1 MLKVLLLVFSI
12 LLMQSGKVYAEKIVL
27 AAAAGSIPTSYI
39 ENGEQTGIL
48 VDVINQVFMRAGYT
62 VEIKLMPWAR
72 CLRSVEEGTVDG
84 IFSVYMTAERQTF
97 LSYTS
102 EALITQV
109 QAFFVPIDSPIVFD
123 GDFQQLA
130 EKSIGIINGTS
141 YGPKVD
147 AAIEQGLFK
156 AVDEAQNSK
165 SNVRKL
171 LAGRV
176 DLIPSYRHVVFS
188 TAKTLGAAHHIKQ
201 LSPPIEAI
209 PSYLAFTNKRDFS
222 IVIGEYDKAL
232 SEMKSDGTYDR
243 IFEKY
248 FQ

>member
-12 LLMQSGKVYAEKIVL
+12 LLIQSGKVYAEKIVL

-48 VDVINQVFMRAGYT
+48 VDVINQVFIRAGYT

-109 QAFFVPIDSPIVFD
+109 QAFFVPIDSAIVFD

-130 EKSIGIINGTS
+130 DKSIGIINVTS

-147 AAIEQGLFK
+147 AALEQGLF
-156 AVDEAQNSK
+156 
-165 SNVRKL
+165 
-171 LAGRV
+171 
-176 DLIPSYRHVVFS
+176 
-188 TAKTLGAAHHIKQ
+188 
-201 LSPPIEAI
+201 
-209 PSYLAFTNKRDFS
+209 
-222 IVIGEYDKAL
+222 
-232 SEMKSDGTYDR
+232 
-243 IFEKY
+243 
-248 FQ
+248 